1 MCRTD
6 GPPAA
11 APTRRAHVCA
21 RARVPHVCP
30 RPARRQR
37 VAGAR
42 RQPRRRNLER
52 TVYFLASHAHGPGRT
67 RSTERSKTSQRM
79 IGTALTVLAAT
90 VSATPFEGKY
100 FSGVATDPN
109 GTAFLTHLDA
119 ARRMFSA
126 GDSELM
132 TFTGVYLPSSEEE
145 FSCHWCGGGGIGISL
160 FCTLFS

>member
-1 MCRTD
+1 
-6 GPPAA
+6 
-11 APTRRAHVCA
+11 
-21 RARVPHVCP
+21 
-30 RPARRQR
+30 
-37 VAGAR
+37 
-42 RQPRRRNLER
+42 
-52 TVYFLASHAHGPGRT
+52 
-67 RSTERSKTSQRM
+67 M

-145 FSCHWCGGGGIGISL
+145 LSCHWWGGWNWDFIVLYVVFVTTASAEQVRQRALRRDGGIRLGGKFLDTELLWCGIREPAVPAPAPAAVDADL
-160 FCTLFS
+160 LPVVV